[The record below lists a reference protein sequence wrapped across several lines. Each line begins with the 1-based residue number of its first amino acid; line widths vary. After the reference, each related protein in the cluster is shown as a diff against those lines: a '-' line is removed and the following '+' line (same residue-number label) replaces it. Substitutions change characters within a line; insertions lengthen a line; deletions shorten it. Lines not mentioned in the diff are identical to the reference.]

1 MISFN
6 INKSAGSRSNKGYG
20 SKANSAKVC
29 SRVKVR
35 YITVANE
42 TTLNSNNT
50 INTILCLYSAIATQ
64 CSMAL
69 FNTIIPN
76 LQKCI

>member
-20 SKANSAKVC
+20 SKVNSAKLC
-29 SRVKVR
+29 SRAKVG

-42 TTLNSNNT
+42 TALNNNN
-50 INTILCLYSAIATQ
+50 INKIRCLYSAITTKS
-64 CSMAL
+64 SMAL

-76 LQKCI
+76 LQGNI